1 MASFGSIM
9 QITATKLLRDLGS
22 KCTITPQTGSKKSGY
37 GVIVNAEAKND
48 ISNNSGF
55 ITPADKVCYVQG
67 NMGLVPMIGDTIT
80 FKTNI
85 YTITSVMDITPDDV
99 SRNTIVYKIGVRP

>member
-22 KCTITPQTGSKKSGY
+22 KCTIVPQSGSKKSGY
-37 GVIVNAEAKND
+37 GVIVNSEAKND
-48 ISNNSGF
+48 ISNSSGF

-67 NMGLVPMIGDTIT
+67 NMGLVPVIGDTIT
-80 FKTNI
+80 
-85 YTITSVMDITPDDV
+85 SVTDITPDDV
-99 SRNTIVYKIGVRP
+99 SRNTIVYKLGVRP